1 MLRNKLV
8 LIGAS
13 TGGPGHLKKL
23 LCDIKIN
30 SNIIVIAQHMD
41 SMFIPSFCNQLA
53 KECHINVECIENK
66 IKLENKF
73 YICKHNTQISK
84 DLIAS
89 VHSDIKAPYSPNVD
103 MLFSSAANLCEN
115 IEIMAIL
122 LTGIGDDG
130 ASGLLKLYENRA
142 KCIAENEESAIIFG
156 MPKRAKEINPNLKTM
171 NLNDIRKELERFL
184 YVF

>member
-1 MLRNKLV
+1 MSKQKLV

-13 TGGPGHLKKL
+13 TGGPGHLRKL

-30 SNIIVIAQHMD
+30 NAIVVVAQHMD
-41 SMFIPSFCNQLA
+41 PMFIPSFCNQLS
-53 KECHINVECIENK
+53 KECHIDIECIEEK

-73 YICKHNTQISK
+73 YICKHNTEILKSLNTSINK
-84 DLIAS
+84 DAKL
-89 VHSDIKAPYSPNVD
+89 PYSPNIN
-103 MLFSSAANLCEN
+103 MLFASATNLCNE

-130 ASGLLKLYENRA
+130 ANGLFELYKNGA
-142 KCIAENEESAIIFG
+142 KCIAENEESAIVYG
-156 MPKRAKEINPNLKTM
+156 MPKRAKEINASLKTM
-171 NLNDIRKELERFL
+171 NLSDIRKELERFL